1 MVNIYNYDLTHKKF
15 AEARLPYGGQVN
27 RPRTLNRIVKLIKRN
42 KFIITVLMELLK
54 EKGRKILILSDRIEH
69 LKSLKVLIDK
79 YEQYTCDFYIG
90 GKKQKDLE
98 EASKAQILLG
108 SYGMASEGLDIP
120 SLNTLIMATP
130 RSEVEQ
136 SIGRIIRK
144 SHNNIQPVIIDI
156 VDMLPSFV
164 RQGLYRRRLYKK
176 LKYQIKIIDVENN
189 KIISENNLS
198 DKKFCDLN
206 KINTI
211 DNADV
216 DFID

>member
-1 MVNIYNYDLTHKKF
+1 
-15 AEARLPYGGQVN
+15 
-27 RPRTLNRIVKLIKRN
+27 
-42 KFIITVLMELLK
+42 
-54 EKGRKILILSDRIEH
+54 
-69 LKSLKVLIDK
+69 
-79 YEQYTCDFYIG
+79 
-90 GKKQKDLE
+90 
-98 EASKAQILLG
+98 
-108 SYGMASEGLDIP
+108 
-120 SLNTLIMATP
+120 MATP

-144 SHNNIQPVIIDI
+144 SHDSLQPIIIDI

-176 LKYQIKIIDVENN
+176 LKYQIKIIDVDNN
-189 KIISENNLS
+189 KIVSENNLS

-206 KINTI
+206 KLKTSVKI